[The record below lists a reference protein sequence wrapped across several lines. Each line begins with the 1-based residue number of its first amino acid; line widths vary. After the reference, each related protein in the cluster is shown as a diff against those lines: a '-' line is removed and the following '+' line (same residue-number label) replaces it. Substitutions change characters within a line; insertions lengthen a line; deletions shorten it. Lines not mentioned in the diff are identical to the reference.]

1 MPTLTLD
8 LKIPLNPRGIFR
20 VPAFTFSAWL
30 PIGREKGI
38 TIGGNGIDVLLW
50 FDKESVGLGTDVSEE
65 DIARRR
71 NLEPKYLLAEI
82 TVNEVDPD
90 LASYIANRDL
100 KQPVAEADKEIQER
114 YDELAAK
121 ILETVLNRVNRL
133 IAYARVIKGQYWLI
147 EFEIDLDRL
156 YTYFVSFHATARI
169 ENGQKFAFIPARE
182 RTLIIDPGRDL
193 YIHEDEWDD
202 ISDFVA
208 SDRKTP
214 LVSELL
220 AGAKSL
226 AAAGRSRSA
235 LTEAVT
241 ALEVATSIFAQSNPC
256 KEKLASMYRKRIGVD
271 SLYGQVRRI
280 GLTDSI
286 NYLIPLLLPDSVLPE
301 DVISVCQE
309 AILVRQNVVHN
320 GQREVPKVQHYLSKV
335 EKFCEI
341 LDDYCAP
348 DSDED

>member
-8 LKIPLNPRGIFR
+8 LKIPFNPRGIFR

-38 TIGGNGIDVLLW
+38 PIGGNGIDVLLW
-50 FDKESVGLGTDVSEE
+50 FDKESAGLGTDVSEE

-71 NLEPKYLLAEI
+71 NLDPKYLLAEI

-90 LASYIANRDL
+90 LASYIANRNL
-100 KQPVAEADKEIQER
+100 KQPVAEADKELQER

-169 ENGQKFAFIPARE
+169 DNGREFAFIPARE

-208 SDRKTP
+208 GDKKTP

-241 ALEVATSIFAQSNPC
+241 ALEVATSRFAQSTPC
-256 KEKLASMYRKRIGVD
+256 KEKLASMYGKRIGVD

-280 GLTDSI
+280 GLTESI
-286 NYLIPLLLPDSVLPE
+286 SYLIPLLLPDSVLPE

-309 AILVRQNVVHN
+309 AIQVRQNVVHN
-320 GQREVPKVQHYLSKV
+320 GQREVPEVHHFLSNV
-335 EKFCEI
+335 EEFCEI
-341 LDDYCAP
+341 LADYCAP
-348 DSDED
+348 DSG